1 MSQLV
6 HYLILIKDNIS
17 YGDKMEKV
25 VLKANE
31 RKIGTKGDLTELR
44 KNGRV
49 PGVFYGRQN
58 EPISVDVTEKV
69 LKPLVFTS
77 EAHLISLELEGKG
90 KHECVIK
97 DIQFDPL
104 TDRVIHFD
112 LYALIAG
119 EKIQLQV
126 PVQFHGAAAGV
137 KDGGL
142 LQHLLHK
149 VEIECLPKD
158 IPQHLD
164 IDITNLKIGDAILAG
179 SLKFENISVLNPE
192 DAVIVSVVPPKGEK
206 ETTEGE
212 DSEETVQPVVIGKG
226 KSEDD
231 E

>member
-1 MSQLV
+1 
-6 HYLILIKDNIS
+6 
-17 YGDKMEKV
+17 MEIV

-49 PGVFYGRQN
+49 PGVFYGRHD
-58 EPISVDVTEKV
+58 EPIAVDVTEKA

-77 EAHLISLELEGKG
+77 EAHLISLEFEGKG
-90 KHECVIK
+90 THECVIK

-112 LYALIAG
+112 LYALTTG

-126 PVQFHGAAAGV
+126 PVQFHGAAVGV

-164 IDITNLKIGDAILAG
+164 IDITNLKIGDAIHAG
-179 SLKFENISVLNPE
+179 SLNFENISILNPE

-206 ETTEGE
+206 TTTEGE
-212 DSEETVQPVVIGKG
+212 DGEETVQPVVIGKG